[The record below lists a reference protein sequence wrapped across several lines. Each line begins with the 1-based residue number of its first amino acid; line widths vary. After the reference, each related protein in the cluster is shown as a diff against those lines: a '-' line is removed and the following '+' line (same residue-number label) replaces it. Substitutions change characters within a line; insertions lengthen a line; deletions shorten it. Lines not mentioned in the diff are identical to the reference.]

1 MIEKFVKLINYL
13 KSVPGVSDVD
23 FSIKDP
29 MTIEF
34 KHTSQEF
41 INNFCCLFDDR
52 DIFNEG
58 DISYTKNEN
67 HIFVKFNI
75 FFVINWFTLGSP
87 EQNDRVLAALTAR
100 RAAA

>member
-41 INNFCCLFDDR
+41 KPNSFQDCSASTR
-52 DIFNEG
+52 W
-58 DISYTKNEN
+58 TKN
-67 HIFVKFNI
+67 
-75 FFVINWFTLGSP
+75 W
-87 EQNDRVLAALTAR
+87 RVRHEIAAPKQSHWDDSLQIGLHHET
-100 RAAA
+100 